1 MSPTKRLILCCG
13 FTRRQFKRPAGDAVP
28 TNAMHPTITKSRQPG
43 SGTALAPPAAPA
55 PKLFFPLAVVA
66 DVNGTRDIIV
76 LQHTAVGSEIVSVHG
91 IVGRVDHAVA
101 VVIARRT
108 TSGQAEQQAG
118 SRRLERI
125 EA

>member
-13 FTRRQFKRPAGDAVP
+13 SRAGSLSGLPATRYHKCDASHHNQEQAAWLGYGTSP
-28 TNAMHPTITKSRQPG
+28 TG
-43 SGTALAPPAAPA
+43 SSCSEVI
-55 PKLFFPLAVVA
+55 FPLAVVA

-108 TSGQAEQQAG
+108 ISGQAEQQAG